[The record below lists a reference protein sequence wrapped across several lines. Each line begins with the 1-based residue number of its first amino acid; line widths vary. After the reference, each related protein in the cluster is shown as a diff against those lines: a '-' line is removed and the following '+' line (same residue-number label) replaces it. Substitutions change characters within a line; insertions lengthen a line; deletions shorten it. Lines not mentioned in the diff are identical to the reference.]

1 MKIGNQADK
10 CLSFIR
16 CNLESEPKL
25 WLPRAK
31 LAPAVTLSR
40 QTGCGARAI
49 AEELA
54 EYLRAHEPT
63 GQRRWTVFDKALVE
77 KILEE
82 HKLPKE
88 VAKYMPED
96 RVSAIQDAVEEL
108 LGLHPAS
115 RTLVRQSS
123 ETILHLAEHGYGILI
138 GRAGNLITRHLRNV
152 FHVRL
157 VAPLEW
163 RVERIMARN
172 HLDAKA
178 AGEFIRKSDLGR
190 ERYLKDYFHADIDDC
205 CQYNLVVNT
214 GRLPDQVVARMIG
227 DATVHWAGSQ

>member
-16 CNLESEPKL
+16 CDLESEPKR
-25 WLPRAK
+25 WFPHTK
-31 LAPAVTLSR
+31 LAPAVTCSR
-40 QTGCGARAI
+40 QTGCDARAI
-49 AEELA
+49 AKELA
-54 EYLRAHEPT
+54 GYLQSREPA
-63 GQRRWTVFDKALVE
+63 GQCCWTVFDKALVE
-77 KILEE
+77 KVLEE

-96 RVSAIQDAVEEL
+96 RISAIQDAVEEL
-108 LGLHPAS
+108 LGLHPSS
-115 RTLVRQSS
+115 RTLLRQSN

-138 GRAGNLITRHLRNV
+138 GRAGNVITRHLKNV

-157 VAPLEW
+157 VAPIEW

-178 AGEFIRKSDLGR
+178 ARGFIHKSDLGR
-190 ERYLKDYFHADIDDC
+190 QRFLKDHFHADIDDC
-205 CQYNLVVNT
+205 GQYNLVVNT
-214 GRLPDQVVARMIG
+214 GQLPDQVVARMIG
-227 DATVHWAGSQ
+227 DAIVHWAGSQ